1 MSPLDQGNLMISNAS
16 FTEKC
21 LIVLG
26 VVAGAVLLY
35 SLANLVLL
43 VFAAVLFALIFSMA
57 RELITRRTGLSPR
70 LALPLAIIGALAV
83 MVGIFALFGAQIG
96 GELQSIRERLPAALN
111 AAQGQLDRWGL
122 GAPLRD
128 LLDQLSD
135 DASSLLTRA
144 GGYVLSAG
152 SGLADLLLILFG
164 GIFIAAQPALYR
176 KGVLA
181 LVPRR
186 WEALVAE
193 ALDDSGRALRGWL
206 RGQLLSMLVV
216 AVFTGAGLW
225 LLGVPAALGLAL
237 IAGLMDVIPFIGPI
251 IAAVPGV
258 LLAFTAGP
266 AMALWTAL
274 LYLVVQQVQGNILQ
288 PLIQKHA
295 VDIAPAVLLFS
306 IGAFGILFGI
316 LGIILAAPLT
326 VVTYALVRRLYVQ
339 AMLGK
344 GAD

>member
-1 MSPLDQGNLMISNAS
+1 MTLNAS

-21 LIVLG
+21 LIVLA
-26 VVAGAVLLY
+26 VVAGAALLHN
-35 SLANLVLL
+35 LANLLLL
-43 VFAAVLFALIFSMA
+43 VFAAVVFALIFSMA
-57 RELITRRTGLSPR
+57 RELITRLTGLSHH
-70 LALPLAIIGALAV
+70 LALPLAILCALAV
-83 MVGIFALFGAQIG
+83 MAGIFVLFGAQIV
-96 GELQSIRERLPAALN
+96 GELQSIRERIPAALN
-111 AAQGQLDRWGL
+111 AVQQQLNRWGL
-122 GAPLRD
+122 GAPMRD
-128 LLDQLSD
+128 VSDRLSA
-135 DASSLLTRA
+135 DASSILARA

-152 SGLADLLLILFG
+152 SGFADLLLILFG

-176 KGVLA
+176 RGVLA

-186 WEALVAE
+186 WEALVAQ
-193 ALDDSGRALRGWL
+193 ALDDSGEALRGWL

-216 AVFTGAGLW
+216 AAFTGFGLW

-237 IAGLMDVIPFIGPI
+237 IAGLMDIIPFIGPI

-258 LLAFTAGP
+258 LLAFTVGP

-274 LYLVVQQVQGNILQ
+274 LYLVVQQIQGNVLQ

-306 IGAFGILFGI
+306 IVAFGILFGI

-326 VVTYALVRRLYVQ
+326 VVTYTLIRRLYVG
-339 AMLGK
+339 AILGK
-344 GAD
+344 GDEE